1 MAELRFDGRVAIIT
15 GAGGIAPSLGST
27 YAHYLAARGARVVVN
42 DIGLGPDPNG
52 STPADADRVVAEIRD
67 AGGEA
72 VADRH
77 SVADPDGAEQIVR
90 TALDAF
96 GRVDVLVNNAGTVG
110 MSLVEDWD
118 EAAIRR
124 DVDTNLLG
132 AIWMSR
138 AVWPVFRSTGGG
150 RIVNISS
157 HSAFGSPYL
166 AVHGAVKAA
175 VFGLTRGLA
184 LEGMPHGI
192 RVNALAPQALTV
204 KHTLHLDADS
214 PFLAAAKARTV
225 DQVAPAL
232 AYLAHESADLT
243 GRFLYAG
250 GGVVR
255 EYLTVQT
262 EGIADPGLTLETLAA
277 RLADVE
283 DPTGAVPVP
292 VPDPSI
298 YALMTPKGRT
308 PS

>member
-1 MAELRFDGRVAIIT
+1 
-15 GAGGIAPSLGST
+15 
-27 YAHYLAARGARVVVN
+27 
-42 DIGLGPDPNG
+42 
-52 STPADADRVVAEIRD
+52 
-67 AGGEA
+67 
-72 VADRH
+72 
-77 SVADPDGAEQIVR
+77 
-90 TALDAF
+90 
-96 GRVDVLVNNAGTVG
+96 VDVLVNNAGTVG
-110 MSLVEDWD
+110 MALVEDWQ

-138 AVWPVFRSTGGG
+138 AVWPTFRAQGGG

-175 VFGLTRGLA
+175 ALGLTRGLA

-204 KHTLHLDADS
+204 KHTLHLEEGS
-214 PFLAAAKARTV
+214 PFLAAAQARTV

-232 AYLAHESADLT
+232 AYLAHDSADFT

-250 GGVVR
+250 GGVIR

-262 EGIADPGLTLETLAA
+262 EGITDPSITLEALAD
-277 RLADVE
+277 RLAEVG

-298 YALMTPKGRT
+298 YALMTPKAN
-308 PS
+308 PSS